1 MRPSQ
6 SWMTEHFTGNQ
17 SMTDF
22 ATGHCGT
29 EGKQSTGGH
38 SHILGEN
45 AGNPVKT
52 LDQIIF
58 VWWLEP
64 WNFMT
69 FHIVGN
75 HHPN

>member
-1 MRPSQ
+1 
-6 SWMTEHFTGNQ
+6 
-17 SMTDF
+17 MTDF

-38 SHILGEN
+38 CRILGEN
-45 AGNPVKT
+45 AVNPVKT
-52 LDQIIF
+52 LIRLYLF
-58 VWWLEP
+58 GGLEP